1 MAGPALQTVPR
12 QPGVATGRTMNR
24 YVCIHGHFYQPP
36 RENPWLE
43 AVELQD
49 SAYPYHDWNERITA
63 ECYAPNAASRLMD
76 GGDRITAI
84 VNNYSRI
91 SFNFGPTLLQWLER
105 HSPEVHQALIDADRE
120 SQERFSGHGSA
131 LAQVYN
137 HVIMPLANSRDK
149 HTQVV
154 WGKRDFMHRFS
165 REPEGMWL
173 AETAVDTATL
183 EVLAEHGIKFTVL
196 APRQAGR
203 IRRLGRHTKVWHDVR
218 DARVNPRMPYLCVLP
233 SGRTINLFFYD
244 GPISQ
249 EIAFAGLLRSG
260 ETFAGRLMGAFT
272 DDRHA
277 AQLVHIATDGE
288 TYGHHH
294 RYGDMALA
302 YCLHYIE
309 QNELAKLTVYGE
321 FLEMFPPTYEVEIVE
336 NTSWSCAHGVER
348 WKSNCG
354 CNTGRDGWVQ
364 EWRSPLRSALDW
376 LRDELAEVFE
386 IEGAKLLKD
395 PWQARDDYISVVLDR
410 STENVERF
418 LAEHRAREL
427 SRPETVKTL
436 RLLEMQRHAMLMYT
450 SCGWFFDEISGLET
464 TQVLQYAARA
474 MQLAEKVGGVQLE
487 ADFVKLLATAPSN
500 IAEHASGAEVYTKF
514 VKPAAIDLPRVGA
527 HYAVASLFEEHEAE
541 SQVFCY
547 SVTSE
552 SYEFAEAGRQKLAV
566 GRARLRSNVTWDE
579 RAVSFAVLHLGDHN
593 LIGGVREYRGEEAF
607 ADMQREV
614 KEAFLRSD
622 VPGVIRAI
630 DQHFEEHNYTLRH
643 LFKDEQR
650 RVFNRILHATLEEVE
665 ASFRSIYDHHYP
677 ILQMMREAHMPL
689 PKSLAITAEFTV
701 NANLRRLLESEDPD
715 EMQLENQLAA
725 VRRWKIELDRASLGY
740 AASQNVRRMM
750 ERVVTNDPAR
760 LDEDVALLRAIEAV
774 VGAARSLNLDLD
786 VWRAQNLHYTLAV
799 EEYARVE
806 AEAEGGDAAARAWLE
821 HYEKVG
827 RLLQIKSV

>member
-1 MAGPALQTVPR
+1 
-12 QPGVATGRTMNR
+12 MNR

-76 GGDRITAI
+76 GSDRITAI

-105 HSPEVHQALIDADRE
+105 HSPEVHQALVDADRE
-120 SQERFSGHGSA
+120 SQTRFSGHGSA

-137 HVIMPLANSRDK
+137 HVIMPLANTRDK
-149 HTQVV
+149 VTQVV
-154 WGKRDFMHRFS
+154 WGKRDFVRRFG

-183 EVLAEHGIKFTVL
+183 EVLAEHGVKFTVL

-203 IRRLGRHTKVWHDVR
+203 VRRLGRHTKMWHDVR

-249 EIAFAGLLRSG
+249 EIAFSGLLRSG

-272 DDRHA
+272 DER
-277 AQLVHIATDGE
+277 QSPELVHIATDGE

-309 QNELAKLTVYGE
+309 QNELARLTVYGE
-321 FLEMFPPTYEVEIVE
+321 FLETFPPTYEVEIVE

-348 WKSNCG
+348 WRNNCG
-354 CNTGRDGWVQ
+354 CNSGREGWVQ
-364 EWRSPLRSALDW
+364 EWRSPLRSALDRV
-376 LRDELAEVFE
+376 RDGMIEVFE
-386 IEGAKLLKD
+386 REGEGLLKD
-395 PWQARDDYISVVLDR
+395 PWRARDDYISVVLDR

-427 SRPETVKTL
+427 SREETVKTL

-450 SCGWFFDEISGLET
+450 SCGWFFDEISGLEA

-474 MQLAEKVGGVQLE
+474 MQLAEKVCGARLE
-487 ADFVKLLATAPSN
+487 DDFVGLLAAAPSN
-500 IAEHASGAEVYTKF
+500 LAEHASGAEVYTKF
-514 VKPAAIDLPRVGA
+514 VKPAAIDLPRVGV
-527 HYAVASLFEEHEAE
+527 HYAVSSLFEDYHEEA
-541 SQVFCY
+541 QVFCY
-547 SVTSE
+547 TVTSE
-552 SYEFAEAGRQKLAV
+552 DYELAEAGRQKLAV
-566 GRARLRSNVTWDE
+566 GRARLRSNITRDE
-579 RAVSFAVLHLGDHN
+579 RTVSFAVLHLGDHN
-593 LIGGVREYRGEEAF
+593 LIGGVREHADADSF
-607 ADMQREV
+607 AAMQREI
-614 KEAFLRSD
+614 KGAFQRSD
-622 VPGVIRAI
+622 VPAVIRAI
-630 DQHFEEHNYTLRH
+630 DQHFEEHNYSLRH

-650 RVFNRILHATLEEVE
+650 RVFDRILHATLEEVE
-665 ASFRSIYDHHYP
+665 ASLRSIHDHHYP
-677 ILQMMREAHMPL
+677 ILQMMRESRSPL
-689 PKSLAITAEFTV
+689 PKSLAMTAEFTV
-701 NANLRRLLESEDPD
+701 NANLRRLLESESPD
-715 EMQLENQLAA
+715 EVQLENQLAE
-725 VRRWKIELDRASLGY
+725 VRRWGIELDRASLGF
-740 AASQNVRRMM
+740 AASANVRRMM
-750 ERVVTNDPAR
+750 EKVVSNDPAR

-774 VGAARSLNLDLD
+774 VGAARSLGLDLD
-786 VWRAQNLHYTLAV
+786 VWRAQNLHYTLA
-799 EEYARVE
+799 EREYARVE